1 MPPLLRASMFSQQI
15 LNGLALGGIYAL
27 VALGFTMVY
36 GILFFI
42 NLPHGDVYMFGAYA
56 CLVLLWIHTPFW
68 IALIVAVCLTA
79 LLGVFVEKVCYRPL
93 RKARRLAPLL
103 SALGIVLVLE
113 NAATL
118 IFGANI
124 RPFPSVF
131 SRGAWVIHGVIINKP
146 LIFIFI
152 TTPALMIL
160 LQILVYGTKIGLQM
174 RAASQDSKT
183 VQLMGV
189 SLDWVISITFA
200 IGSALACFAGVQVA
214 MYYSATFPTMGFPVM
229 LKSFAACVLGGI
241 GNIYGAMLGG
251 LIIGLVEVFTTSYIS
266 SGLRD
271 AIAFAILVA
280 VLLIRPTGILGGRT
294 EEIV

>member
-1 MPPLLRASMFSQQI
+1 
-15 LNGLALGGIYAL
+15 
-27 VALGFTMVY
+27 MVY
-36 GILFFI
+36 GILFFM
-42 NLPHGDVYMFGAYA
+42 NLPHGDVYMFGAYT
-56 CLVLLWIHTPFW
+56 CLVVLWIHTPFW

-79 LLGVFVEKVCYRPL
+79 LLGILIEKVCYRPL

-113 NAATL
+113 NAATI
-118 IFGANI
+118 IFGATI
-124 RPFPSVF
+124 QPFPSVF
-131 SRGAWVIHGVIINKP
+131 SEGAWIFRGVIINKP
-146 LIFIFI
+146 AIFIFI
-152 TTPALMIL
+152 SSPILMIL
-160 LQILVYGTKIGLQM
+160 LQILVYRTKIGLQM
-174 RAASQDSKT
+174 RAASQDSRT

-189 SLDWVISITFA
+189 SLDRVVSVTFA

-214 MYYSATFPTMGFPVM
+214 MYYRATFPTMGFPVM

-251 LIIGLVEVFTTSYIS
+251 LIIGLVEIFTASYIS

-271 AIAFAILVA
+271 GIAFAILVG
-280 VLLIRPTGILGGRT
+280 VLLIRPTGILGGRA

>member
-1 MPPLLRASMFSQQI
+1 MLEQQI
-15 LNGLALGGIYAL
+15 LNGLALGSIYAL

-68 IALIVAVCLTA
+68 VALAAAVCLTA
-79 LLGVFVEKVCYRPL
+79 LLGVFIEKVCYRPL

-113 NAATL
+113 NLATI

-131 SRGAWVIHGVIINKP
+131 TRGSWVIRGVMINKP
-146 LIFIFI
+146 IIFIFVS
-152 TTPALMIL
+152 TPILMIL
-160 LQILVYGTKIGLQM
+160 LQMLVYRTKIGLQM
-174 RAASQDSKT
+174 RAASQDNKT

-189 SLDWVISITFA
+189 SLDRVVSTTFA
-200 IGSALACFAGVQVA
+200 IGSALACCAGVQVA

-241 GNIYGAMLGG
+241 GNIYGAILGG
-251 LIIGLVEVFTTSYIS
+251 LIIGLVEIFVTSYIS

-271 AIAFAILVA
+271 AIAFAVLVG
-280 VLLIRPTGILGGRT
+280 VLLIRPNGILGGRT

>member
-1 MPPLLRASMFSQQI
+1 MLEQQI
-15 LNGLALGGIYAL
+15 VNGLAIGSIYAL

-42 NLPHGDVYMFGAYA
+42 NLPHGDVYMFGAYT
-56 CLVLLWIHTPFW
+56 CLVLLWSHLPFW
-68 IALIVAVCLTA
+68 VALPVAAVITA
-79 LLGVFVEKVCYRPL
+79 LLGVLIEKVCYRPL

-113 NAATL
+113 NAATI

-131 SRGAWVIHGVIINKP
+131 SGGAWEIHGVLINKP
-146 LIFIFI
+146 VIFIFVTSPI
-152 TTPALMIL
+152 LMIS
-160 LQILVYGTKIGLQM
+160 LQMLVYRTKIGLQM
-174 RAASQDSKT
+174 RAASQDSIT

-189 SLDWVISITFA
+189 SLDRVVSTTFA
-200 IGSALACFAGVQVA
+200 IGSFLACIAGVQVG

-241 GNIYGAMLGG
+241 GNIYGAMVGG
-251 LIIGLVEVFTTSYIS
+251 MIIGMVEVFATSYIS

-271 AIAFAILVA
+271 AIAFAILVG

-294 EEIV
+294 EEII